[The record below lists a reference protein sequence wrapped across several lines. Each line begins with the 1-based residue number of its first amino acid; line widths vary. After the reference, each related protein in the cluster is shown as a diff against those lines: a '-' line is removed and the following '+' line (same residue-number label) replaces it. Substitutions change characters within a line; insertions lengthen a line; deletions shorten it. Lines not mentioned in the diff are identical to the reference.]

1 MIYKNKLILES
12 GEMRKILLMLF
23 IMIAV
28 PSFSYYNY
36 YGAIAINQSTGAS
49 GYSYN
54 YSDES
59 SAINTALNHCGYN
72 CIATVSFANTCASVA
87 WSPSTGAY
95 GWYSSRDRYLNNRL
109 SKSYCGYS
117 DCYVIADV
125 CTRWY

>member
-49 GYSYN
+49 GYS
-54 YSDES
+54 
-59 SAINTALNHCGYN
+59 
-72 CIATVSFANTCASVA
+72 
-87 WSPSTGAY
+87 
-95 GWYSSRDRYLNNRL
+95 
-109 SKSYCGYS
+109 
-117 DCYVIADV
+117 
-125 CTRWY
+125 